1 MSVERSLEP
10 RPWMSRGW
18 AKVAQAS
25 KVRTGKVRAKE
36 ARNGKRGENEQ
47 VTKVALETDRRN
59 LTETAVIAASTV
71 TRNSN
76 SQVPHARYIHRS
88 QTPRV
93 SLKFLMSL
101 LEKQTKSRGPFFMA
115 CKQNSERQQ
124 VELNHWTRRASDD
137 YIVIGSGAAVSA
149 APKTNPLKRGRQ
161 FVLRSWSSRSTYQGQ
176 RTVPLQLQ
184 G

>member
-1 MSVERSLEP
+1 MDVTRL
-10 RPWMSRGW
+10 G
-18 AKVAQAS
+18 KGG
-25 KVRTGKVRAKE
+25 TGKQGKNWQGEGQGSKKWQTRRERASDKGGSGDGPKKFDGNCRHCGKYGHTQQQQPSSTCTLHSSFSDATSQLEVLDVTAGE
-36 ARNGKRGENEQ
+36 ANQESWPFF
-47 VTKVALETDRRN
+47 LW
-59 LTETAVIAASTV
+59 
-71 TRNSN
+71 
-76 SQVPHARYIHRS
+76 
-88 QTPRV
+88 RV
-93 SLKFLMSL
+93 SKTV
-101 LEKQTKSRGPFFMA
+101 K
-115 CKQNSERQQ
+115 RQQ